1 MMECDSQA
9 EWGQAWVAAS
19 TQPHKEPTAIANLMR
34 QGFEAYCP
42 MVRKRWRHARKVREV
57 LRPLFPGYVFIAV
70 DPTQRRWRP
79 ILSTIGIRTLVR
91 FGDRLGVL
99 PPRFVESLRSHE
111 SEGAVSIF
119 YPPSSYVPGDRVRL
133 CEGPFEGVIATVVA
147 VEEHARLQ
155 ILMQLLNR
163 GVRVR
168 VQANSVAPA
177 SASMAWVG

>member
-1 MMECDSQA
+1 MDCDSRA
-9 EWGQAWVAAS
+9 EWGQAWVVAG
-19 TQPHKEPTAIANLMR
+19 THPHKEPTAIANLVR

-42 MVRKRWRHARKVREV
+42 MVRKRWRHARRVREV

-70 DPTQRRWRP
+70 DPAQHRWRP

-99 PPRFVESLRSHE
+99 PPRFVESLRSYE
-111 SEGAVSIF
+111 SDGAVSIC
-119 YPPSSYVPGDRVRL
+119 YPPSSYAAGDKVRL
-133 CEGPFEGVIATVVA
+133 CDGPFEGVIATVVA

-155 ILMQLLNR
+155 ILMHLLNR

-168 VQANSVAPA
+168 VQAKSVAPA
-177 SASMAWVG
+177 DASMAWVG